1 MDYYSP
7 SDLKMLPKIVS
18 IVVKWKGS
26 VVWVLFSGFLFKE
39 RYNCTFFS
47 FLD

>member
-7 SDLKMLPKIVS
+7 SDLKMEPKIVS
-18 IVVKWKGS
+18 IVVKWRGS
-26 VVWVLFSGFLFKE
+26 VVWVLFSGFLYKE
-39 RYNCTFFS
+39 GYNFTFFS